1 MSLDIG
7 FLPPEW
13 VKEALCAEVDP
24 VIFFPDKGDKTVDAK
39 KICKACNVKTQCLEY
54 SLTNNERFGIWGGL
68 TEHDRRKLRRTIIR
82 KAS

>member
-1 MSLDIG
+1 MNLDAG
-7 FLPPEW
+7 LLPPEW

-24 VIFFPDKGDKTVDAK
+24 VIFFPEKGDRTVDAK
-39 KICKACNVKTQCLEY
+39 NTCKACNVKTQCLEY

-68 TEHDRRKLRRTIIR
+68 TEHDRRKLRRNLIK